1 MLYRIK
7 FGYCDGVYRQY
18 FFISVGRKLGV
29 GGTIS
34 TTRGLKNTKTKQM
47 EHGMKN
53 TKQHVLWIQAIQGEG
68 GMSPKKIDVL
78 FQS

>member
-1 MLYRIK
+1 
-7 FGYCDGVYRQY
+7 
-18 FFISVGRKLGV
+18 
-29 GGTIS
+29 
-34 TTRGLKNTKTKQM
+34 
-47 EHGMKN
+47 MKN